1 LLKSIGQPKLGGT
14 TDARAFV
21 PFGMNAL
28 FYFIPLTSTHPAPLQ
43 QGNKKEKKMEMMNET
58 GEIKQVEYARMQEQ
72 TSLPVED
79 RSLPA
84 EQVLIQQAEQDNRP
98 SLFVP

>member
-1 LLKSIGQPKLGGT
+1 MDTI
-14 TDARAFV
+14 
-21 PFGMNAL
+21 
-28 FYFIPLTSTHPAPLQ
+28 
-43 QGNKKEKKMEMMNET
+43 NET
-58 GEIKQVEYARMQEQ
+58 VETKQVENAHMQEH

-84 EQVLIQQAEQDNRP
+84 EQVLIQQAEQENRP

>member
-1 LLKSIGQPKLGGT
+1 MDTI
-14 TDARAFV
+14 
-21 PFGMNAL
+21 
-28 FYFIPLTSTHPAPLQ
+28 
-43 QGNKKEKKMEMMNET
+43 NET
-58 GEIKQVEYARMQEQ
+58 VETKQVENAHMQEY

-84 EQVLIQQAEQDNRP
+84 EQVLTQQTEQENRP

>member
-1 LLKSIGQPKLGGT
+1 MQEHSSL
-14 TDARAFV
+14 
-21 PFGMNAL
+21 FGMNAL

-43 QGNKKEKKMEMMNET
+43 QGNKKEKKMDTINET
-58 GEIKQVEYARMQEQ
+58 GETKQVEHARIQEH

-84 EQVLIQQAEQDNRP
+84 EQVLTQQAEQENRP

>member
-1 LLKSIGQPKLGGT
+1 MDTI
-14 TDARAFV
+14 
-21 PFGMNAL
+21 
-28 FYFIPLTSTHPAPLQ
+28 
-43 QGNKKEKKMEMMNET
+43 NET
-58 GEIKQVEYARMQEQ
+58 GETKQAEHTHMQEH

-84 EQVLIQQAEQDNRP
+84 EQVLTQQSEQENCP

>member
-1 LLKSIGQPKLGGT
+1 MQEHSSH
-14 TDARAFV
+14 
-21 PFGMNAL
+21 FGMNAL
-28 FYFIPLTSTHPAPLQ
+28 FYFIPFTSPHPAPQ
-43 QGNKKEKKMEMMNET
+43 QGNKKGEEMDTINET
-58 GEIKQVEYARMQEQ
+58 GEIKQVEHVHMQEH

-84 EQVLIQQAEQDNRP
+84 EQVLTQQAEQDDCP

>member
-1 LLKSIGQPKLGGT
+1 MLFFISSLSPQPTL
-14 TDARAFV
+14 
-21 PFGMNAL
+21 
-28 FYFIPLTSTHPAPLQ
+28 PLYSREIR
-43 QGNKKEKKMEMMNET
+43 KEKKMDMINET
-58 GEIKQVEYARMQEQ
+58 GETKQVEHAHMQEH

-84 EQVLIQQAEQDNRP
+84 EQVSSQQAEQENHP

>member
-1 LLKSIGQPKLGGT
+1 MQEHSSL
-14 TDARAFV
+14 
-21 PFGMNAL
+21 FGMNAL
-28 FYFIPLTSTHPAPLQ
+28 FYFVPLTSTHPASLRR
-43 QGNKKEKKMEMMNET
+43 GNKKEKKMETINET
-58 GEIKQVEYARMQEQ
+58 GETKQAENAHMQEH

-84 EQVLIQQAEQDNRP
+84 EQVLTQQTEQENRP

>member
-1 LLKSIGQPKLGGT
+1 MDTI
-14 TDARAFV
+14 
-21 PFGMNAL
+21 
-28 FYFIPLTSTHPAPLQ
+28 
-43 QGNKKEKKMEMMNET
+43 NET
-58 GEIKQVEYARMQEQ
+58 GESKQVEHARIQEH

-84 EQVLIQQAEQDNRP
+84 EQVLTQQAEQENRP

>member
-1 LLKSIGQPKLGGT
+1 MDTI
-14 TDARAFV
+14 
-21 PFGMNAL
+21 
-28 FYFIPLTSTHPAPLQ
+28 
-43 QGNKKEKKMEMMNET
+43 NET
-58 GEIKQVEYARMQEQ
+58 DETKQVEHAHMQEH

-84 EQVLIQQAEQDNRP
+84 EQVLTQQAGQENRP